1 MPNFDRN
8 DRRAPSTT
16 RLRLVAKPLDLRRA
30 ERMLDAWLAT
40 MGAGRLAQL
49 LVESAH
55 RQADHLAMAGRA
67 EDALPLRR
75 YAGVITRAARELR
88 QFTDEE
94 RQAQHP
100 RTRTRTRRKRHVSA
114 G

>member
-1 MPNFDRN
+1 
-8 DRRAPSTT
+8 
-16 RLRLVAKPLDLRRA
+16 
-30 ERMLDAWLAT
+30 MLDAWLAT

-88 QFTDEE
+88 QSSVED
-94 RQAQHP
+94 RQVPHS
-100 RTRTRTRRKRHVSA
+100 RTRTGAGRKRHGSA
-114 G
+114 E